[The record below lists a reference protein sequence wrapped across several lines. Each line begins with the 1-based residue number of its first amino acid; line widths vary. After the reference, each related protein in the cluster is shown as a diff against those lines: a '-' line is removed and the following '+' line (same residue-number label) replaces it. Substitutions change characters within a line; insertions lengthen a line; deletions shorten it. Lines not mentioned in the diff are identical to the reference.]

1 MKFEIFSIV
10 AGTLACNAKCPFCI
24 ASMTPKNNI
33 SYEKPEVNWKRFE
46 KACIIASKSNVHS
59 AMITG
64 KGEPTLYP
72 EQITSYMNRMK
83 KFNFP
88 IIELQTNGIFIDR
101 KFSEYKK
108 YLKSWYEMG
117 LDFVLLSVVHYE
129 RNKNSSLIGY
139 GIDLPRIIKR
149 LHKIGLSVRINCL
162 YIKNYIDSIEEVLK
176 MIEFAKKHE
185 VEQLTFRN
193 LDVPK
198 RTENRTIYEWVK
210 SNRLDDGEVRK
221 IERYFEGNAS
231 KLYEFSFGARIYDFE
246 GQNVCLSNCLTMQS
260 KEKVRQL
267 IFFPDGH
274 VRYSWEY
281 EGAILL

>member
-1 MKFEIFSIV
+1 
-10 AGTLACNAKCPFCI
+10 
-24 ASMTPKNNI
+24 
-33 SYEKPEVNWKRFE
+33 
-46 KACIIASKSNVHS
+46 
-59 AMITG
+59 
-64 KGEPTLYP
+64 
-72 EQITSYMNRMK
+72 
-83 KFNFP
+83 
-88 IIELQTNGIFIDR
+88 
-101 KFSEYKK
+101 
-108 YLKSWYEMG
+108 
-117 LDFVLLSVVHYE
+117 
-129 RNKNSSLIGY
+129 
-139 GIDLPRIIKR
+139 
-149 LHKIGLSVRINCL
+149 
-162 YIKNYIDSIEEVLK
+162 
-176 MIEFAKKHE
+176 E

-210 SNRLDDGEVRK
+210 SNRLDDREVRK
-221 IERYFEGNAS
+221 IERYFKRNAN